1 MMVNECST
9 ERMTWSSAM
18 RRQAILEYSSVH
30 QPLNYLLCLKFRA
43 MIKFQRFVWQHCYPI
58 PSSNEAFIL
67 KIERETGIKWQET
80 MPAQA
85 KILKMN
91 IFNKDNIRFVC
102 WWLRVG
108 CHFNTCVLYLHKTAH
123 AFYTRWQPYTIRSNN
138 KIRSPTEKTDRNGNS
153 KGWITRRGKKEENK
167 PTRCELNCEMESR
180 TTNVDDD
187 VHLPLNFKPL
197 SLLMICRSAGVSF
210 HIIAFVRKLSNNL
223 SFSEAAFNSW
233 KTWAQTK
240 KRVSTMCQHTHREIE
255 IDTEINSA
263 CIEMWKTVRDRNSK

>member
-1 MMVNECST
+1 MGYTMATASTHQKQKTLTYTTIRKKAINISMMVNECST

-102 WWLRVG
+102 WMLRVG

-123 AFYTRWQPYTIRSNN
+123 AFYTRWQPYIQY
-138 KIRSPTEKTDRNGNS
+138 
-153 KGWITRRGKKEENK
+153 EE
-167 PTRCELNCEMESR
+167 
-180 TTNVDDD
+180 
-187 VHLPLNFKPL
+187 
-197 SLLMICRSAGVSF
+197 
-210 HIIAFVRKLSNNL
+210 IIK
-223 SFSEAAFNSW
+223 
-233 KTWAQTK
+233 
-240 KRVSTMCQHTHREIE
+240 
-255 IDTEINSA
+255 
-263 CIEMWKTVRDRNSK
+263 

>member
-102 WWLRVG
+102 WMLRVG

-138 KIRSPTEKTDRNGNS
+138 KIRSPTKKTDRNGNS
-153 KGWITRRGKKEENK
+153 KGWIRRRGKKRRE
-167 PTRCELNCEMESR
+167 
-180 TTNVDDD
+180 
-187 VHLPLNFKPL
+187 
-197 SLLMICRSAGVSF
+197 
-210 HIIAFVRKLSNNL
+210 
-223 SFSEAAFNSW
+223 
-233 KTWAQTK
+233 WA
-240 KRVSTMCQHTHREIE
+240 
-255 IDTEINSA
+255 N
-263 CIEMWKTVRDRNSK
+263 EMWTKLRNGKPNNKRWWRCAFYRWISNRCHCWWYVARPVFLSTLLLLLENFRIIYRFPRHHSTLK